1 MYKHCYLK
9 LIVKQ
14 IIWFWLNIE
23 VCRTHIFTLLIISL
37 LQILTGD
44 DNGWKLVTLDE
55 NKHGGLASPACHTI
69 LRSPYFRMVVMCTIL
84 ANGITTA
91 TMSFKHDEKPR
102 NTYINYDN
110 YYWAEIAFTIL
121 LDLETLFKIWCLG
134 FRSYYKHSIHKFEL
148 LLAIG
153 TTIHIIPIFYLSGF
167 TYFKVSTS
175 YLWLFVF
182 RVVSLHFIFLCSDL
196 RFLNSAFKF
205 RSLNYAFWTLSRWFL

>member
-1 MYKHCYLK
+1 MTY
-9 LIVKQ
+9 
-14 IIWFWLNIE
+14 
-23 VCRTHIFTLLIISL
+23 TFTLLIILL

-69 LRSPYFRMVVMCTIL
+69 LRSPYFRMVVMCAIL

-102 NTYINYDN
+102 NTYYDN
-110 YYWAEIAFTIL
+110 YYWAEIVFTIL

-153 TTIHIIPIFYLSGF
+153 TTIHIIPFFYLSGF
-167 TYFKVSTS
+167 TYFQVSIN
-175 YLWLFVF
+175 YFQLFVF
-182 RVVSLHFIFLCSDL
+182 CIDFTSFYFFMPESMLFKFVVWT
-196 RFLNSAFKF
+196 LNSQPLIFE
-205 RSLNYAFWTLSRWFL
+205 LLVI